1 MKIKELK
8 EIVDKA
14 YENGKECD
22 VEFWIK
28 LDDGTD
34 LFAELED
41 IGQFSIVPDMTL
53 TLKPSDKERKIY
65 TTKIVNEKQFDYKNA
80 YQKLVRKIQELYQF
94 EENILV

>member
-8 EIVDKA
+8 RIIDKA

-34 LFAELED
+34 LLAEVEE
-41 IGQFSIVPDMTL
+41 IGQFSIVQDMTL
-53 TLKPSDKERKIY
+53 TVKPSDNERKIY
-65 TTKIVNEKQFDYKNA
+65 TTKIIDEKQFDYKNA
-80 YQKLVRKIQELYQF
+80 YQKLVRKVQELNQF
-94 EENILV
+94 KENILI

>member
-14 YENGKECD
+14 YENGKESD

>member
-14 YENGKECD
+14 YKNGKESD

-41 IGQFSIVPDMTL
+41 IGQFSIVL
-53 TLKPSDKERKIY
+53 
-65 TTKIVNEKQFDYKNA
+65 
-80 YQKLVRKIQELYQF
+80 
-94 EENILV
+94 

>member
-34 LFAELED
+34 LLAELEN
-41 IGQFSIVPDMTL
+41 IGQFGFVPDMTL
-53 TLKPSDKERKIY
+53 TVKPSNNEKNIY
-65 TTKIVNEKQFDYKNA
+65 TTKIVDEKQFDYKNA
-80 YQKLVRKIQELYQF
+80 YQKLVKKIQELYQF

>member
-14 YENGKECD
+14 YKNGKESD

>member
-8 EIVDKA
+8 EFVDKA

-34 LFAELED
+34 LLAELES
-41 IGQFSIVPDMTL
+41 IGQFYTIPDMTL

-65 TTKIVNEKQFDYKNA
+65 TTKIVDEKQFDYKKA
-80 YQKLVRKIQELYQF
+80 YQKLVRKIQEIYQF
-94 EENILV
+94 EENILI

>member
-14 YENGKECD
+14 YKNGEECD
-22 VEFWIK
+22 IEFWIK

-34 LFAELED
+34 LLAELEG

-53 TLKPSDKERKIY
+53 TLKPANDGAKIY
-65 TTKIVNEKQFDYKNA
+65 TTKIVDEKQFVYREA
-80 YQKLVRKIQELYQF
+80 YEKLFKEIQRLNEF
-94 EENILV
+94 KENILV